1 MKASETIWQRNLTVS
16 MNQIKSLFRFR
27 ISLTIKLLVA
37 VICFAVVGS
46 FAFGYFFIAKET
58 AAYRGHL
65 EFHGKS
71 IANTFRYLIQYR
83 IGLSDPSLL
92 QHLAESLVED
102 EDVMLCSFSNPSGES
117 LAYAVKKGATPD
129 PDLMYQ
135 LTQPIQS
142 EDGQSIGTLQ
152 IGLSLSPL
160 TNKIVKMRRDV
171 VLISLGLISVGILF
185 TLFLTRMLSHPIEK
199 LATAAE
205 RVAKGDLS
213 QIVDIQSRDEIGDLA
228 KTFNEMTLQFKKSR
242 EDLEKK
248 ADERARIFE
257 ETLEELNQ
265 TKTSSQKILKD
276 LESTKKEL
284 DRVNRRLKD
293 VDVTKLIFIGIAS
306 HELKTPLTI
315 IKANIDFILSE
326 KGGKL
331 PDYLKSY
338 LLSIQRNTNRI
349 QTRMDRM
356 LDLTRLRPGR
366 LHFHRESLNLH
377 EVVSGYIHE
386 VKPKDKNIS
395 LQFDIPKDLDV
406 FADRNGYHDI
416 FFNLLSNAVKF
427 TSDGGQ
433 IKIIARRKDEG
444 VLHEVHD
451 TGIGIA
457 KDKIER
463 VFDEFYQVEIGKHG
477 GTGLGLAITKR
488 LVEEHGGKI
497 WVESQLGKGTTFY
510 FIIPHFT
517 ENKNGSVLHS

>member
-1 MKASETIWQRNLTVS
+1 M
-16 MNQIKSLFRFR
+16 
-27 ISLTIKLLVA
+27 A
-37 VICFAVVGS
+37 VICITVLGS
-46 FAFGYFFIAKET
+46 FAFGYFFIARET
-58 AAYRGHL
+58 ASYRSQL
-65 EFHGKS
+65 ESHGKS
-71 IANTFRYLIQYR
+71 IANTFRYLTQYR
-83 IGLSDPSLL
+83 IDLSDPSLL
-92 QHLAESLVED
+92 QRLAESLVED
-102 EDVMLCSFSNPSGES
+102 EDVVLCSFSNPSGES
-117 LAYAVKKGATPD
+117 LAYAVKKEVTPD
-129 PDLMYQ
+129 PSLMYE

-142 EDGQSIGTLQ
+142 EDGQSMGTLQ

-171 VLISLGLISVGILF
+171 ILISLGLIGVGILF
-185 TLFLTRMLSHPIEK
+185 TLILTRILFHPIEK

-205 RVAKGDLS
+205 RVTKGELS

-228 KTFNEMTLQFKKSR
+228 KTFNEMTLHFKKSR

-248 ADERARIFE
+248 VDERTRIFE

-265 TKTSSQKILKD
+265 TKTSGQKILKD

-293 VDVTKLIFIGIAS
+293 VDITKLIFIGIAS

-331 PDYLKSY
+331 PEYLKSY

-349 QTRMDRM
+349 QARMDRM
-356 LDLTRLRPGR
+356 LDLTRLRSGR
-366 LHFHRESLNLH
+366 LHFSLEPLNLS
-377 EVVSGYIHE
+377 EGVRGYIHE

-395 LQFDIPKDLDV
+395 IPLDIPNDLYV
-406 FADRNGYHDI
+406 FADRNGLHDI
-416 FFNLLSNAVKF
+416 FFNLLSNAIKF

-433 IKIIARRKDEG
+433 IKIIARRKDD
-444 VLHEVHD
+444 VILHEIQD
-451 TGIGIA
+451 SGIGIP
-457 KDKIER
+457 KEKIER

-510 FIIPHFT
+510 FTIPHSM
-517 ENKNGSVLHS
+517 EKKNGSVLHS